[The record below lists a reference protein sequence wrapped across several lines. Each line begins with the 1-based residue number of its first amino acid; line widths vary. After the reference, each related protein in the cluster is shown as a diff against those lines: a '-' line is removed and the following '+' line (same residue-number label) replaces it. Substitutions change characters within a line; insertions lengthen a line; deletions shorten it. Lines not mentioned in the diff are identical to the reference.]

1 MNTVTLMASES
12 QKEIRKRV
20 GLKNVFEKVMPENS
34 PNLAKDINLQSRNLS
49 KLQQVKPKEIH
60 TKIHISQ
67 MSEN

>member
-1 MNTVTLMASES
+1 MASES

-20 GLKNVFEKVMPENS
+20 GLKTVFEKVMPENS
-34 PNLAKDINLQSRNLS
+34 PDLAKNINLQPRNLRNQFQQD
-49 KLQQVKPKEIH
+49 KLKEIH